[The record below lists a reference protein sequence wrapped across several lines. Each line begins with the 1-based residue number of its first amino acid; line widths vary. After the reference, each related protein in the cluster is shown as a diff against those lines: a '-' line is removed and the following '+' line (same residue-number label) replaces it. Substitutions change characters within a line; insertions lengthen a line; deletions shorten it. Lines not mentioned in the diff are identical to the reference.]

1 MDNLIRFT
9 GANSP
14 NLAGLVTGLL
24 VGSLAGFFLVIL
36 IAPHSGTIT
45 QKKIEQK
52 STQARK
58 WIVDIY
64 SELSL
69 LSQFDKRK
77 ILSGTRKDIQA

>member
-1 MDNLIRFT
+1 MDNLIRAT

-14 NLAGLVTGLL
+14 NLAELITGLL
-24 VGSLAGFFLVIL
+24 VGGLAGFCIVIL

-45 QKKIEQK
+45 RNKIEQK